1 MGYSLE
7 KIVRGLRSNI
17 RIYWI
22 LFLELTLC
30 FTLTFIGINQY
41 MASQAR
47 QREIQNQT
55 EDRLYLRNQSQT
67 TISPED
73 LSIIEG
79 AMVNGEEFIYLQ
91 NKQVSMMVNQDFLNI
106 PTYLVNHHFMEKSFE
121 EAPKDNTLYTT
132 SSEFLN
138 AVQDQ
143 KVTFFEIEVDQ
154 TDQELSIAGQPV
166 NLEFIKSPQNLK
178 VVTSYIQKLDMDL
191 SRASFWPME
200 SFGKVLNPRNEAAIE
215 LIAID
220 HSTRPRQ
227 DIINELNKV
236 TELKYDFLDAQVRE
250 TYESGVASL
259 SEMVTVF
266 AFCGGVSLITI
277 MVGIVSLLYI
287 FMNQRKRA
295 MEISYLFGAS
305 VHRIRMEFFF
315 EILLIVLGSSLLSG
329 IIAYFIQPAISSIYF
344 DIPMTGL
351 TMGLI
356 WMLPLIICGL
366 TVLLVQSE
374 ISFVTKKSIYH

>member
-1 MGYSLE
+1 
-7 KIVRGLRSNI
+7 
-17 RIYWI
+17 
-22 LFLELTLC
+22 
-30 FTLTFIGINQY
+30 
-41 MASQAR
+41 
-47 QREIQNQT
+47 
-55 EDRLYLRNQSQT
+55 
-67 TISPED
+67 
-73 LSIIEG
+73 
-79 AMVNGEEFIYLQ
+79 
-91 NKQVSMMVNQDFLNI
+91 
-106 PTYLVNHHFMEKSFE
+106 MEKSFE

-132 SSEFLN
+132 SSEFLS

-166 NLEFIKSPQNLK
+166 NLEFIKLPQNLK

-191 SRASFWPME
+191 SRASFWSME